1 MGTHILTQQVT
12 SSWQKS
18 HKLFAST
25 TIFVKMQRILRG
37 EPEHVDVAEHLHL
50 QHLQHLPEH
59 VDVAE
64 PKEGKQGNDVPP
76 LHPELAEP

>member
-1 MGTHILTQQVT
+1 MEKNGYTH
-12 SSWQKS
+12 S
-18 HKLFAST
+18 HPASKLFAST
-25 TIFVKMQRILRG
+25 TIFVKMRRMMRR
-37 EPEHVDVAEHLHL
+37 DVP
-50 QHLQHLPEH
+50 QH

>member
-12 SSWQKS
+12 SSWQTS

-25 TIFVKMQRILRG
+25 TIFVKMHRMLRRG
-37 EPEHVDVAEHLHL
+37 V
-50 QHLQHLPEH
+50 PEH

>member
-1 MGTHILTQQVT
+1 MGTHILNQQVT
-12 SSWQKS
+12 SSWQTS

-25 TIFVKMQRILRG
+25 TIFVCFFRRMLRRG
-37 EPEHVDVAEHLHL
+37 E
-50 QHLQHLPEH
+50 PEH

-64 PKEGKQGNDVPP
+64 PKEGKQGNAVPP

>member
-12 SSWQKS
+12 SSWQTI

-25 TIFVKMQRILRG
+25 TIFVKMHRMLRRG
-37 EPEHVDVAEHLHL
+37 V
-50 QHLQHLPEH
+50 PEH

>member
-1 MGTHILTQQVT
+1 MDLANLVFVWMKMGAHIVTQQVT
-12 SSWQKS
+12 SSWQTS

-25 TIFVKMQRILRG
+25 TIFVKISGMLRG
-37 EPEHVDVAEHLHL
+37 V
-50 QHLQHLPEH
+50 PEH